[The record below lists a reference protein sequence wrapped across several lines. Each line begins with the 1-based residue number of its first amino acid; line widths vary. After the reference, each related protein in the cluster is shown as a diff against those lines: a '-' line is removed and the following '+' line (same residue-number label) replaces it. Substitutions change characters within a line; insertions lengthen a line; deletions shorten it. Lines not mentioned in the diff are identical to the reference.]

1 MMQENDRDR
10 VPTTA
15 ILQLVRE
22 ATRRWKLVVAVVAG
36 CLALAALLSL
46 LMTPVYEATVTVLPR
61 SDGARLGL
69 LGSLFEVPGLSAGS
83 GAGNEML
90 YAKILVSDDVLSSVI
105 DRTWSYRGSPAPV
118 TLYEVFGIDRR
129 PGDAGHEGRARA
141 KLTAKLRDGVV
152 GMVRDKATG
161 FMIVRVRAPRDPA
174 LAADMANALVDRLD
188 RFNIGAS
195 TSKAGRQLR
204 FLEERLT
211 AVREELSA
219 AEDALVE
226 FVESNRAFRDSPLL
240 NQRYQRLQR
249 EAEATN
255 AVWVELRRQ
264 VELTRLEEQR
274 DLTTL
279 DVLDRAAAPLDP
291 IMPDLELNLLVA
303 TCLGFVIALGIV
315 EGSLLRRS
323 GAL

>member
-1 MMQENDRDR
+1 M
-10 VPTTA
+10 PTTA

-83 GAGNEML
+83 GADGKEML
-90 YAKILVSDDVLSSVI
+90 YAKILVSDDVLGSVI

-161 FMIVRVRAPRDPA
+161 FMTVRVRAPATPPWPRTWRTRSSIDSTDSTSGRAHRRP
-174 LAADMANALVDRLD
+174 
-188 RFNIGAS
+188 GAS
-195 TSKAGRQLR
+195 
-204 FLEERLT
+204 
-211 AVREELSA
+211 
-219 AEDALVE
+219 
-226 FVESNRAFRDSPLL
+226 
-240 NQRYQRLQR
+240 
-249 EAEATN
+249 
-255 AVWVELRRQ
+255 
-264 VELTRLEEQR
+264 
-274 DLTTL
+274 
-279 DVLDRAAAPLDP
+279 
-291 IMPDLELNLLVA
+291 
-303 TCLGFVIALGIV
+303 
-315 EGSLLRRS
+315 
-323 GAL
+323 